1 MCSVRFTLSPQYR
14 KDVERQLKT
23 ARQWGRWLPIQYLL
37 SILAVMD
44 GQSFAAVAV
53 AFRVHEKTVAAW
65 VRMCCCD
72 GITRAPRQK
81 PTNRPPN

>member
-1 MCSVRFTLSPQYR
+1 MCSVRFTLSPQDR
-14 KDVERQLKT
+14 KDVQRQLKT
-23 ARQWGRWLPIQYLL
+23 SRQWGRRRQVYSLL
-37 SILAVMD
+37 AILAIMD

-53 AFRVHEKTVAAW
+53 VFRVHEKTIAAW